1 MHKQLVLVIDDEA
14 TIVRL
19 LRATLESNG
28 YAVASCNHGRE
39 VLSILNDQRPDLVIL
54 DVAMPEM
61 SGFEVLRSIRSSSQS
76 PGVPVI
82 MLTARTGD
90 LDKLQGFQNGG
101 DDYVTKPFNPDEL
114 LARISAVL
122 RRSGGPAS
130 VTLDQIL
137 HYPAIGLKIDVAQ
150 RRVLVGGEEVKLSR
164 TEWALLSQLASNPD
178 RIMLHT
184 ELLTRIWGPEFR
196 DEAQY
201 LRTWVSRIRAKLEP
215 GTTGSS
221 IIQTFP
227 GMGYRLDA
235 PPVDQQD

>member
-1 MHKQLVLVIDDEA
+1 MHKQSVLVVDDEA

-28 YAVASCNHGRE
+28 YAVASCNHGRD
-39 VLSILNDQRPDLVIL
+39 VLPILNDQRPDLVIL
-54 DVAMPEM
+54 DVSMPEM
-61 SGFEVLRSIRSSSQS
+61 SGFEVLRDIRSSSQS
-76 PGVPVI
+76 PAVPVI

-90 LDKLQGFQNGG
+90 LDKLQGFQSGA

-122 RRSGGPAS
+122 RRSGGTAS
-130 VTLDQIL
+130 VTPGQIL
-137 HYPAIGLKIDVAQ
+137 HYPAIGLKIDVEQ
-150 RRVLVGGEEVKLSR
+150 RRVLVSGEEVKLSR
-164 TEWALLSQLASNPD
+164 TEWALLSQLAGNPD

-215 GTTGSS
+215 GTTDTS

-235 PPVDQQD
+235 PPVDPQD